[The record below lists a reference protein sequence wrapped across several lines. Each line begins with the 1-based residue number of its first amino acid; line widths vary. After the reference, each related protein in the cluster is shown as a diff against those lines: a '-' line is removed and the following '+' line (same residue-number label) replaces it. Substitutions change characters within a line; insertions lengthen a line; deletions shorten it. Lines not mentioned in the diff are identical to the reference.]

1 MRLISCHVENFGK
14 LSDMTV
20 DFSEDMHIIMEE
32 NGFGKTT
39 LAAFIRVMFYGFTGD
54 GKKNIAENE
63 RRRYKPWQGGV
74 YGGQLTFETGGKGY
88 QIARTFGIREKED
101 TFSLYDEDT
110 GRETGDFTSNIGE
123 ELFKIDR
130 EAFART
136 VFIGQ
141 QSCETSVSDSISA
154 KIGNLSENTDDIN
167 NYENVQKRLKD
178 MLNAMSPARATGKI
192 KNMENKIGD
201 IRVSILRGDEL
212 DRSIHAFNEKL
223 NIENRKK
230 TALKENL
237 AQVKAAIGKA
247 SSEGELLAKLKMY
260 ERLCKAYDEAEKRKE
275 KGPEWEPE
283 KAPHNND
290 IDRYISQ
297 WGRRNEKKNELEA
310 KRAEL
315 KALEA
320 VLETPVRAV
329 NKPLLL
335 LGIVVLLAG
344 IILIAV
350 YHNLGLL
357 MALPG
362 LGLITAALIYKKSP
376 QKKEE
381 NEEWLNMCREIEKD
395 ESYIKDTDMSIRL
408 YLREYGTSINSE
420 TDIIDT
426 LYKLK
431 EQSAY
436 YRRTLDELRRAKGE
450 KDAFEAENDMER
462 IMSFKPD
469 EKLSSVDSLNKE
481 LSKATD
487 ELEAVQSNI
496 LNYIRQRDS
505 LKDERD
511 RISEEEEN
519 LWALEREKERLQRK
533 YDSLKLTKALLE
545 KAKDSFTS
553 KYTEPVK
560 RSFNKYYKI
569 ITGEEINRYDIDA
582 AINIS
587 IMEMGD
593 KRDVSL
599 LSRGSK
605 DIAGLC
611 MRMAFIDA
619 MYKEEKPFI
628 ILDDPFVNFDDE
640 KLRGGISLLKEISR
654 EYQVIYFTCHES
666 RSY

>member
-1 MRLISCHVENFGK
+1 MRLISCHIENFGK

-212 DRSIHAFNEKL
+212 DRSIDAFNEKL

-297 WGRRNEKKNELEA
+297 WGRRNEKKNALEA

-344 IILIAV
+344 IILISV

-362 LGLITAALIYKKSP
+362 LGLITAALIYKKAP

-511 RISEEEEN
+511 RISEEEEC

-553 KYTEPVK
+553 KYTGPVK

-599 LSRGSK
+599 LSRGCK